1 MKKIIPYGSQYID
14 KSDIKDVSTAL
25 SKDIITSGATT
36 LKFEKK
42 ISEYLNCKYA
52 VTSNSGTSAIFI
64 ALHALNLKKG
74 DKIIMPAINFI
85 ASYNAAKLLGAKI
98 YLADVDQ
105 YTGQMRPEDVEDC
118 CKKFGIKNFNVLIVM
133 YNGGYPQNAEKFKSL
148 KKKYNCFIVEDACH
162 ALGATYRYK
171 KIYYKVGSCKH
182 SDICTFSLHPLK
194 TITTGEG
201 GITTTNN
208 KILFEKMKLI
218 RSLGIKRFS
227 NKHWEYNVVLK
238 GLNFRLTD
246 FQSAL
251 GLSQLK
257 KINKFILKRKKI
269 SLKYDKEIKKIK
281 QIVLPKLNN
290 NYRSSYHLFIIH
302 LQKKNKKLKEKLIK
316 FMLKNRVMLQYHY
329 IPIYKFKIFE
339 GKYINKNA
347 EIYYNS
353 AVSLPVYYS
362 LSQSNQIL
370 IIRLL
375 NKFFKT
381 YQKKIKYL

>member
-1 MKKIIPYGSQYID
+1 MKKIIPYGGQYID

-42 ISEYLNCKYA
+42 ISEYLNCRYA
-52 VTSNSGTSAIFI
+52 VTANSGTSAIFI
-64 ALHALNLKKG
+64 ALQALNLKKG

-105 YTGQMRPEDVEDC
+105 YTGQMRPEDIEDC
-118 CKKFGIKNFNVLIVM
+118 CKKFGIKNFDVLVVM
-133 YNGGYPQNAEKFKSL
+133 YNGGYPKNAEKFKL
-148 KKKYNCFIVEDACH
+148 FKKKYKCYIIEDACH
-162 ALGATYRYK
+162 ALGASYK
-171 KIYYKVGSCKH
+171 HKQNYYKVGSCKH

-201 GITTTNN
+201 GITTTNS
-208 KILFEKMKLI
+208 KTLFEKMKMI
-218 RSLGIKRFS
+218 RSLGIKRSS
-227 NKHWEYNVVLK
+227 NKHWQYDVLLN

-269 SLKYDKEIKKIK
+269 SLRYEKEIKNIK
-281 QIVLPKLNN
+281 QISFSKLDN

-302 LQKKNKKLKEKLIK
+302 LQKQNKKFKEKLIK
-316 FMLKNRVMLQYHY
+316 FMLKNKVMLQYHY
-329 IPIYKFKIFE
+329 IPIYEFKSFK
-339 GKYINKNA
+339 GKYINKNSK
-347 EIYYNS
+347 IYFNR
-353 AVSLPVYYS
+353 AVSLPIYYS
-362 LSQSNQIL
+362 LSENNQTYVVK
-370 IIRLL
+370 LL
-375 NKFFKT
+375 KKFFK
-381 YQKKIKYL
+381 KNNN